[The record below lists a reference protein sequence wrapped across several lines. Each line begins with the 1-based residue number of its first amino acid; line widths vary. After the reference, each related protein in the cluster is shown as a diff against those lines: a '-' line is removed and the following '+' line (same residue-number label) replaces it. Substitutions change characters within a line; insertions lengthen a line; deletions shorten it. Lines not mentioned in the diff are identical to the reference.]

1 MWSKLLLV
9 TLIWKL
15 KEMTQI
21 EERIL
26 EQDIIVTIAR
36 IKGEKARYWSC
47 YQWRKG
53 AKVDN

>member
-26 EQDIIVTIAR
+26 EQDIIVTIQDQR
-36 IKGEKARYWSC
+36 PKQDIGRVINGERE
-47 YQWRKG
+47 QR
-53 AKVDN
+53 